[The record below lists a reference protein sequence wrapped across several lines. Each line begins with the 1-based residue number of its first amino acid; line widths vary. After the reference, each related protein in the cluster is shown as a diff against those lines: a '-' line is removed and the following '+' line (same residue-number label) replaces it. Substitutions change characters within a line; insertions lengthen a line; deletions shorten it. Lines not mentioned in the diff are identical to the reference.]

1 MKNHSWYLCQISL
14 QIMPLPIQNEG
25 NLRDV
30 YKETTLLR
38 QQERKLNVKSERE
51 TLFVVLYLACEN
63 IRFSCSS
70 PAGTF
75 GEAAPIGEERGE
87 THVFAGYSLLKL
99 YAKKSGHFNFIT
111 VSLLL
116 ADLHPDKILLFL
128 RCQEHQKCIENLGS
142 KTWKLRSRKL
152 TRFTEIN
159 PTS

>member
-38 QQERKLNVKSERE
+38 QQERRLNVKFERE

-70 PAGTF
+70 PPGTF
-75 GEAAPIGEERGE
+75 REAVPIGEERGE

-99 YAKKSGHFNFIT
+99 YAKKSGHFKFIT

-128 RCQEHQKCIENLGS
+128 RCQEHQKCIDNLGS
-142 KTWKLRSRKL
+142 KIWKLRSRKL
-152 TRFTEIN
+152 TRCTEIN